1 MRNTLAQPH
10 FLSAQSC
17 YPTDVGFGQFRLTK
31 TRTARIWPIWPY
43 ACFSPVCAYRVP
55 HPCAPPT
62 GISSCPVQPSRVL
75 KTPGQTTHKC
85 SHQFHPILHYML
97 LDWCC
102 ICPQC
107 SPWIITHGSHSSHHG
122 RPQPSKRGSPRA
134 FTQGVPSRTFARP
147 HRCSPRP
154 SRSTAFKQKR
164 RASPPHTQNHPP
176 PESRTAIFS
185 LST

>member
-1 MRNTLAQPH
+1 MINTLAQPH

-17 YPTDVGFGQFRLTK
+17 YPMSVGFGQFRLTK

-43 ACFSPVCAYRVP
+43 ACFSPVCTYRVP

-62 GISSCPVQPSRVL
+62 GISFCPVQPSRVL

-102 ICPQC
+102 SCPQC
-107 SPWIITHGSHSSHHG
+107 SPWIITHGSHSS
-122 RPQPSKRGSPRA
+122 PQEATTIQERLPLSFHSGSPLKNICA
-134 FTQGVPSRTFARP
+134 FCHCAHADCALGCFV
-147 HRCSPRP
+147 H
-154 SRSTAFKQKR
+154 
-164 RASPPHTQNHPP
+164 
-176 PESRTAIFS
+176 
-185 LST
+185 